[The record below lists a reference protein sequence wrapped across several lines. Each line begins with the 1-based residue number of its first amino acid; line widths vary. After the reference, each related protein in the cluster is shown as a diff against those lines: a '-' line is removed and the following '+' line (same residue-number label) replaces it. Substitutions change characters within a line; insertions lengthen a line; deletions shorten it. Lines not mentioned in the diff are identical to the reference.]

1 MAKLPWYLK
10 QDGKPG
16 RNPIT
21 GKTII
26 YVKVNKFYFAYKW
39 ILYKLKN
46 F

>member
-10 QDGKPG
+10 TDYSPGKK
-16 RNPIT
+16 PIT
-21 GKTII
+21 

-39 ILYKLKN
+39 ILHKLKN